1 MRRMDWVSSAG
12 RPPIAL
18 SVATAGQTTLMD
30 VSNASGSSSA
40 PNPDAATEVYSERL
54 WVPIWWWVVALAL
67 AALIGFELGLA
78 LRGIQAWI
86 LMVAMIPIAAL
97 LCVWL
102 SRDQISVTHAA
113 GSDPRSPA
121 GTLDIKGRAHLPLAA
136 IARTV
141 SVPASARTAAMGRQ
155 LDPEAFVAQRPWVKT
170 MVLIVLD
177 DEDDPTPYWLVS
189 SRRPE
194 RLMEALGSA
203 RIEAPR

>member
-1 MRRMDWVSSAG
+1 M
-12 RPPIAL
+12 
-18 SVATAGQTTLMD
+18 
-30 VSNASGSSSA
+30 
-40 PNPDAATEVYSERL
+40 YSERL

-86 LMVAMIPIAAL
+86 LMVAMVPLAAL

-113 GSDPRSPA
+113 GSDPRSPE

-141 SVPASARTAAMGRQ
+141 SVPASARIAAMGRQ

-170 MVLIVLD
+170 LVLIVLD
-177 DEDDPTPYWLVS
+177 DEDDPTPYWLIS
-189 SRRPE
+189 SRRPD